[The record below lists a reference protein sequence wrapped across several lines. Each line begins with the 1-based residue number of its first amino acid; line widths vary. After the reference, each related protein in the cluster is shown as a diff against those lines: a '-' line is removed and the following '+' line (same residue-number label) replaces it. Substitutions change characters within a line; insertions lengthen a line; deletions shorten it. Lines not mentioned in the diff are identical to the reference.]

1 MATPRHLDPR
11 RHALYLLLTRGWRL
25 ARERWGHQQSVPETS
40 ADRSRQPGLSEDA
53 FREVEARRLTV
64 CVSPPP
70 PALEKKWRQ
79 ALGYLDDLIA
89 DCRWHGVPVGFVLIP
104 DEFQVNPAVLAEAVG
119 TAGVVR
125 SALDLALP
133 QRRLACF
140 CAERRV
146 PCLDLLP
153 RFTGASNTY
162 APRDTHWNAR
172 GNGLAAAE
180 VALWLCR
187 YLPAAD
193 APNLAGRPRGATA
206 AITAVAARSGRGA
219 SLARP

>member
-25 ARERWGHQQSVPETS
+25 ARERWGRHQSVPDTS
-40 ADRSRQPGLSEDA
+40 ADRSRPPGLSEDA

-79 ALGYLDDLIA
+79 ALGYLDELIA
-89 DCRWHGVPVGFVLIP
+89 DCRGHGVPVAFVLIA

-119 TAGVVR
+119 TAGVAR
-125 SALDLALP
+125 SALDLELP
-133 QRRLACF
+133 QRRLVRF

-153 RFTGASNTY
+153 RFTGAADTY
-162 APRDTHWNAR
+162 APCDTHWNAR
-172 GNGLAAAE
+172 GNHLAAAE
-180 VALWLCR
+180 IARWLCL
-187 YLPAAD
+187 YLPTAG
-193 APNLAGRPRGATA
+193 APGLAGRPRGAAAVTA
-206 AITAVAARSGRGA
+206 AVAARSGRGD
-219 SLARP
+219 SPTRP